1 MTNSPGTKA
10 FEYLVRIPD
19 IEPEYPRSALLV
31 IDLQYGFASREHG
44 GFKRLRES
52 NIGDSGEYAIS
63 RIEELVV
70 PTVARL
76 TSAFRNAALPVIYAR
91 CATQQGDGSDV
102 TARHRAKGIVY
113 PVNSKEAQILDEIS
127 PQETDIVLT
136 KTGSGCFASTNLD
149 HLLRNM
155 GVSTLVVTGMWTNS
169 CVETTVRT
177 AADLD
182 YRTVIVEES
191 CVAMTPERHE
201 YTLSFLNNNFC
212 TVKSV
217 EEVVES
223 VETGIERDVSTATP
237 PGRSSEVAPSEAG
250 QVNS

>member
-1 MTNSPGTKA
+1 MANSPEAEA
-10 FEYLVRIPD
+10 FEYLVRIPE

-76 TSAFRNAALPVIYAR
+76 ASVFRDAALPVIYAR
-91 CATQQGDGSDV
+91 CATQQGNGSDL

-113 PVNSKEAQILDEIS
+113 PVNSKEAQILNEIS
-127 PQETDIVLT
+127 PQERDIVLT

-155 GVSTLVVTGMWTNS
+155 GVSTIVVTGMWTNS
-169 CVETTVRT
+169 CVETTVRN

-182 YRTVIVEES
+182 YRTVIIEES

-201 YTLSFLNNNFC
+201 YTLNFLDNNFC

-217 EEVVES
+217 EEVIEA
-223 VETGIERDVSTATP
+223 VETRMELDGSTATRR
-237 PGRSSEVAPSEAG
+237 GSGVAPNEAG